1 MKGIILVGCLFIV
14 GQLKAQIISG
24 SAIESGRKLVNTV
37 SFDIHGSRSGVVVL
51 EVAIDNLGKVT
62 SSRLISEKSDVLST
76 PAVMM
81 AKNAA
86 KTFLFT
92 PGTHF
97 PEFQYALV
105 RFNYIKD

>member
-1 MKGIILVGCLFIV
+1 MKEILFVSCFFII
-14 GQLKAQIISG
+14 GQIKAQIVSG
-24 SAIESGRKLVNTV
+24 SAIESGRKLINTV

-62 SSRLISEKSDVLST
+62 SSRLITEKSDILST

-92 PGTHF
+92 PGTHY
-97 PEFQYALV
+97 PAFQYALV

>member
-1 MKGIILVGCLFIV
+1 MSCVLFV
-14 GQLKAQIISG
+14 GQVKAQILSG

-62 SSRLISEKSDVLST
+62 SSRLVTEKSDVLST
-76 PAVMM
+76 PAVMI

-86 KTFLFT
+86 KSFLFS

>member
-1 MKGIILVGCLFIV
+1 MSCVLFV
-14 GQLKAQIISG
+14 GQVKAQILSG

-37 SFDIHGSRSGVVVL
+37 SFDIHGSRSGFVVL

-62 SSRLISEKSDVLST
+62 SSRLLAEKSDVLST
-76 PAVMM
+76 PAVMI

-86 KTFLFT
+86 KSFLFS

>member
-1 MKGIILVGCLFIV
+1 MKGIIVISCCLFF
-14 GQLKAQIISG
+14 GHAKTQLLSG
-24 SAIESGRKLVNTV
+24 SAMDSGRKLVNTV

-51 EVAIDNLGKVT
+51 ELAIDNLGKVT
-62 SSRLISEKSDVLST
+62 SSRLISEKSDILST